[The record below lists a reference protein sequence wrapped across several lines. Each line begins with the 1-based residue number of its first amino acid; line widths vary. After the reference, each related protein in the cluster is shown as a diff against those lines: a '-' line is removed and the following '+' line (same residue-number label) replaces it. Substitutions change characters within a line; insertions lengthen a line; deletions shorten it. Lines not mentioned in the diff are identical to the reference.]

1 MTSYVKMIISVSM
14 ISSVCLDPWVLH
26 NVNSFHLKKARAVF
40 AVDTLVES
48 YMDNLFAIVDAN
60 LCI

>member
-1 MTSYVKMIISVSM
+1 MIISVSM

-26 NVNSFHLKKARAVF
+26 IVNSFHLKKARAVF

>member
-1 MTSYVKMIISVSM
+1 MTSYVKMITSVSM

-26 NVNSFHLKKARAVF
+26 MVNSSILKKARAVF
-40 AVDTLVES
+40 ALDTLVES

-60 LCI
+60 LSI